1 MSWADLVLGTA
12 RDGYTAGS
20 CFASGSAGRYT
31 SPATAGN
38 LKEPDWSDT
47 VAVQGYILGGFEF
60 LAAAVVERSVAVA
73 VAGPAV
79 AVAVAAGPAAV
90 AVVDIA
96 AAASVV
102 VEPAVAAAVAAA
114 GPVVVSV

>member
-12 RDGYTAGS
+12 RDGYTVGS

-31 SPATAGN
+31 SQATAGN

-60 LAAAVVERSVAVA
+60 LAAVVAGRSVA
-73 VAGPAV
+73 VAGPA
-79 AVAVAAGPAAV
+79 AVAAV
-90 AVVDIA
+90 AVVAGPAAAAAVDIA
-96 AAASVV
+96 AVAFVV
-102 VEPAVAAAVAAA
+102 VGPAVAAAVAAA